1 MASDKTSTVVGSWTT
16 DSFVNV
22 DVDVLDV
29 DEVFDVND
37 FEVFDVDVWDVND
50 VLDVNDVF
58 DVDGVVD
65 VGRIGPSIQ
74 VWVSTSKSFV
84 DESLETTM
92 TEVVPLLWLTL
103 PANEK
108 SS

>member
-1 MASDKTSTVVGSWTT
+1 MTSDKTSTVVGSWTT

-22 DVDVLDV
+22 EVDVLDV

-37 FEVFDVDVWDVND
+37 VFNVDEFDVLDVDVF
-50 VLDVNDVF
+50 DVNDVF

-65 VGRIGPSIQ
+65 VGRMGPSIQ

-92 TEVVPLLWLTL
+92 TEVVPLLWSTL
-103 PANEK
+103 PSNEK